1 MKSFTWAIAILL
13 AAGAAFAQTN
23 AIVIRGGT
31 SQFTFERATL
41 DDANDPIESS
51 IGTRSSYG
59 IAYMHSWSPRFSTT
73 IAADRVRGTALMT
86 VDNTSLRLGTLKLTP
101 LTAIATIH
109 FAPAAVVDPYL
120 GAGPAWVSA
129 KTLRSA
135 DIDRYMGPVSLRRDF
150 TYVVSGGVNV
160 PVGRSFVTTFDVRF
174 MPVSFGATAAYFPAD
189 KAHFKF
195 HSTAITL
202 GAGWRF

>member
-13 AAGAAFAQTN
+13 ATGAAFAQTN
-23 AIVIRGGT
+23 ALVIRGGT
-31 SQFTFERATL
+31 SRFNGERATV
-41 DDANDPIESS
+41 DQANDPIESS
-51 IGTRSSYG
+51 IDTRSSYG
-59 IAYMHSWSPRFSTT
+59 IAFMHSWSPRFSTT
-73 IAADRVRGTALMT
+73 IAADRVRGSALMT
-86 VDNTSLRLGTLKLTP
+86 VDNTSLKLGTLTLTP
-101 LTAIATIH
+101 ITAMATIH

-135 DIDRYMGPVSLRRDF
+135 DTDRYMGSVSLHRDF

-160 PVGRSFVTTFDVRF
+160 PVGRSFVTAFDVRY

-189 KAHFKF
+189 KAHLKF
-195 HSTAITL
+195 RNTAITL